1 MVKRNFTRILFE
13 TKAVVDAGAVSLTG
27 AVQNLGLGGMLF
39 TAPSA
44 ETVELNTEVVVSI
57 MIEGMSS
64 ITNIRLR
71 GTVLRQNGETLA
83 IRFNVDKI
91 KLDSVLLLK
100 TIILSNG
107 GDEEKVEKEYNTI
120 LSRQEKQAQKS

>member
-1 MVKRNFTRILFE
+1 MVERKFTRILFE
-13 TKAVVDAGAVSLTG
+13 TKAVVDAGATSLTG

-39 TAPSA
+39 TAPGA
-44 ETVELNTEVVVSI
+44 EAIELNTETVVSI
-57 MIEGMSS
+57 MVEGKSS

-71 GTVLRQNGETLA
+71 GTVLRQKGETLA
-83 IRFNVDKI
+83 IRFNIDQV

-107 GDEEKVEKEYNTI
+107 GDEEKVEKEFNTI
-120 LSRQEKQAQKS
+120 LQRHEKQAQKS